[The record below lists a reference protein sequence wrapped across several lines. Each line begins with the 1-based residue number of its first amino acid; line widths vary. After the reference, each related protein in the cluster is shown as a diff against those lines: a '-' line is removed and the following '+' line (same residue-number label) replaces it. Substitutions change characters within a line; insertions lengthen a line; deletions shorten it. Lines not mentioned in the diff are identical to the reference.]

1 MRRFILAS
9 LLAYAFGGIVGASAS
24 AQLLTTHGGLGL
36 LGGGGGGGF
45 SLVAHKSAGSPDG
58 NNVTSPSINT
68 SGADLLVVAV
78 NYYDGNGGTYTLSD
92 SASNTW
98 GSPAVSHSY
107 TAGAHGIQEVYFIH
121 SPTTS
126 ATHTFTVTASGG
138 LIFPSIAVQAWSG
151 SVSSPGDQT
160 NGAGDGTVTLTSF
173 QPGSIT
179 PVQNNELIAVFLL
192 NSAPQSAT
200 PTINSGFNVADY
212 TDNDGLGHNFGMAS
226 AYLLQGTAAA
236 VNPTWTWPTAAAIV
250 SDIISFK

>member
-9 LLAYAFGGIVGASAS
+9 LLAYAFGSVVGASAS

-36 LGGGGGGGF
+36 LGGVGGGF

-126 ATHTFTVTASGG
+126 ATHTFTVIASGG

-151 SVSSPGDQT
+151 SVSSPSDQT
-160 NGAGDGTVTLTSF
+160 NGAGDGTVTLMSF

-226 AYLLQGTAAA
+226 AYLLQGAAAA